1 MGHRVELCAWS
12 VGTEGELALAR
23 FVQVGTECECSEEPT
38 SALESPSVE
47 AGNAKS
53 LTLVQRALLTFCG
66 KSG

>member
-1 MGHRVELCAWS
+1 
-12 VGTEGELALAR
+12 
-23 FVQVGTECECSEEPT
+23 VQAGTECECSEEPT

-47 AGNAKS
+47 AGNAQS